1 MVHNIIKG
9 TCVTFWRTT
18 TRKTSPD
25 ESNSD
30 NRREDG
36 YQCDINHH
44 QEKVNDIVRNLKD
57 AEKGAH
63 FILIYP
69 DSKTLMF
76 IYSTFTKQQIKGLL
90 PPELLQIRQLRPPVD
105 CRGR

>member
-1 MVHNIIKG
+1 MCPFEG
-9 TCVTFWRTT
+9 QRQG
-18 TRKTSPD
+18 KTSP
-25 ESNSD
+25 EVSNSD

-63 FILIYP
+63 LILIYP
-69 DSKTLMF
+69 DSMTF
-76 IYSTFTKQQIKGLL
+76 RSIYSTYTKQQIKGYFLL
-90 PPELLQIRQLRPPVD
+90 NYYK
-105 CRGR
+105 

>member
-1 MVHNIIKG
+1 VLPLEG
-9 TCVTFWRTT
+9 QRQG
-18 TRKTSPD
+18 KTSPE

-69 DSKTLMF
+69 DSMTF
-76 IYSTFTKQQIKGLL
+76 RSIYSTYTKQQLMVYFLL
-90 PPELLQIRQLRPPVD
+90 N
-105 CRGR
+105 CYK